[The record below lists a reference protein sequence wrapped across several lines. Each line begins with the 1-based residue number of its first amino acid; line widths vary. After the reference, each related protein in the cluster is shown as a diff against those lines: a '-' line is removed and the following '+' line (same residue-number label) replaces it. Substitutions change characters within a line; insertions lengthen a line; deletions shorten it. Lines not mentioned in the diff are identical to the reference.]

1 MTKVLLLKITT
12 GSLSAF
18 DYWIMYEKM
27 CKIKCHTAPCGE
39 MSRNLSSITI
49 LYAIFIINNY
59 WQTMF
64 TFYINIKIIYFW
76 KHTTFNSKNKAAS
89 AKSAS
94 VNMHDVKLHFVSFRG
109 CIVICC
115 LSWVGL
121 NISAAAKKK
130 KKMYKEIVFIPSYYY
145 AAERV

>member
-18 DYWIMYEKM
+18 DYWIMYEK
-27 CKIKCHTAPCGE
+27 CAKSNATHDTAPCGE

-64 TFYINIKIIYFW
+64 TFYINIKINFFLET
-76 KHTTFNSKNKAAS
+76 H
-89 AKSAS
+89 
-94 VNMHDVKLHFVSFRG
+94 
-109 CIVICC
+109 
-115 LSWVGL
+115 
-121 NISAAAKKK
+121 NIQF
-130 KKMYKEIVFIPSYYY
+130 KE
-145 AAERV
+145 